1 VYVLVEV
8 TDPNGTHS
16 SSANHYETDSVE
28 IFFDENNNKSSAY
41 QNDDMQCRIGFDGSK
56 TVSDNHSVDD
66 YLSAAATTAN
76 GYLVEV
82 AIPYSISPFTSGQA
96 VGFDVQIND
105 DNGSGARAG
114 ISNWS
119 GDTTGLG
126 YTTTQYFGVL
136 MLEGETDPSL
146 KLGDVNED
154 GQVKIDDV
162 ILLNRLLAEDTA
174 AKVSE
179 QGILNADV
187 TRDGIPAPDDSVKIL
202 EYLAGIVSG
211 F

>member
-1 VYVLVEV
+1 
-8 TDPNGTHS
+8 
-16 SSANHYETDSVE
+16 
-28 IFFDENNNKSSAY
+28 
-41 QNDDMQCRIGFDGSK
+41 
-56 TVSDNHSVDD
+56 
-66 YLSAAATTAN
+66 
-76 GYLVEV
+76 
-82 AIPYSISPFTSGQA
+82 
-96 VGFDVQIND
+96 
-105 DNGSGARAG
+105 
-114 ISNWS
+114 
-119 GDTTGLG
+119 
-126 YTTTQYFGVL
+126 